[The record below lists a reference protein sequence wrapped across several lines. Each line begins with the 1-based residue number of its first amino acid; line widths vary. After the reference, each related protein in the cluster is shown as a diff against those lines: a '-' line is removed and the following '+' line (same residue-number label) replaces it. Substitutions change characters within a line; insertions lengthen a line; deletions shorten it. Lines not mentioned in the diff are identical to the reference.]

1 MLRRF
6 HSLILGITI
15 LLIPMSGVFAWELE
29 DTIASAGRIET
40 TVNNYILSVYKLQ
53 GDKILQD
60 LDVSL
65 QKLSLLPQA
74 RNDAYMSIQ
83 ATLKLRKTEILQDK
97 TLQRNSRTI
106 LLGYLD
112 YMIQSLEDRQNLSK

>member
-1 MLRRF
+1 M
-6 HSLILGITI
+6 
-15 LLIPMSGVFAWELE
+15 
-29 DTIASAGRIET
+29 
-40 TVNNYILSVYKLQ
+40 
-53 GDKILQD
+53 
-60 LDVSL
+60 SL
-65 QKLSLLPQA
+65 QKLSLSPQA